1 MQNPMESM
9 LEQGLE
15 ELGLSLDQEQQLKLL
30 RYVKQMQRWN
40 KTYNLTAITN
50 PQDML
55 VQHILDSLAVVPG
68 LKKLLANNEQKAAT
82 IVDVGTGAGLP
93 GVVLAIVN
101 AQWEVLCI
109 DSVEKKT
116 AFIQQM
122 RGVLELPNLNVSHS
136 RIQDLDA
143 LGCDV
148 LISRAFSSLENII
161 KWCGNH
167 VAPGGYI
174 VAMKGQPPTEELEQ
188 LSGQSEWEVEPLIPI
203 DVPFL
208 DAERCLVLLKNKV
221 AHEYP

>member
-40 KTYNLTAITN
+40 KTYNLTAITK

-55 VQHILDSLAVVPG
+55 VQHILDSLAVVPC
-68 LKKLLANNEQKAAT
+68 LKKLLANKQKAVT
-82 IVDVGTGAGLP
+82 LVDVGTGAGLP

-101 AQWEVLCI
+101 AQWELLCI

-136 RIQDLDA
+136 RVQDLDP

-174 VAMKGQPPTEELEQ
+174 VAMKGQLPTEELEQ
-188 LSGQSEWEVEPLIPI
+188 LSGQSGWEVERLISI